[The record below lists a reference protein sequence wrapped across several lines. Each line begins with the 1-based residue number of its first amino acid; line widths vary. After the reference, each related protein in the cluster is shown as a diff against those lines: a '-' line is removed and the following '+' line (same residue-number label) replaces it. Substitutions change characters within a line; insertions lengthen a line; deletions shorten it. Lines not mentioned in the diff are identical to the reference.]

1 LKAEF
6 DEFKKETNAQIKE
19 KNKEYTKINRERT
32 DLEMEVVNTLKNEMD
47 RTGDTRFEHTM
58 IISKDQ
64 RNEEILA
71 YRHKE
76 ECKLL
81 TELIKKKKDEQKRL
95 ILG

>member
-1 LKAEF
+1 
-6 DEFKKETNAQIKE
+6 
-19 KNKEYTKINRERT
+19 
-32 DLEMEVVNTLKNEMD
+32 MEVVNTLKSEMD

-81 TELIKKKKDEQKRL
+81 TDLIKKKKDE
-95 ILG
+95 